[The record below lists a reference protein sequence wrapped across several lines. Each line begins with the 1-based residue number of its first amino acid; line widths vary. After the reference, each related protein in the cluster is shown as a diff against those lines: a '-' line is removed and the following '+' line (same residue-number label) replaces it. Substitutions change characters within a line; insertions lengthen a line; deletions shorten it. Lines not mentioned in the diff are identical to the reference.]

1 MRMEEKKRKKKQHQ
15 NSLSK
20 QQLPTG
26 EGEEGR
32 SKMLGDKQ
40 FSLWHLSS
48 KLQEE
53 CILPPA
59 SGPRG

>member
-1 MRMEEKKRKKKQHQ
+1 MRLGERKKKRKKKQHQ

-32 SKMLGDKQ
+32 SDSVGDKQ
-40 FSLWHLSS
+40 FSAWHLSS
-48 KLQEE
+48 KLREE
-53 CILPPA
+53 HI
-59 SGPRG
+59 